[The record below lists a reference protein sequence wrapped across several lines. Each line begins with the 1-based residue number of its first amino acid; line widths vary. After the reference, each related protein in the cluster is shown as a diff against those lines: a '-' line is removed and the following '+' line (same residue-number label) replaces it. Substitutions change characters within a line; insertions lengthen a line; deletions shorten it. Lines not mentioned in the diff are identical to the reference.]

1 MSKVNQSLKLDR
13 LERLDEM
20 ILLFLTVVVT
30 LLPPALLGVF

>member
-1 MSKVNQSLKLDR
+1 MLKANRKLDR

-30 LLPPALLGVF
+30 LLTPAMFGLL

>member
-20 ILLFLTVVVT
+20 ILLFLTVVVM

>member
-1 MSKVNQSLKLDR
+1 MSKANRSLKLDR

-30 LLPPALLGVF
+30 LLPPALFGVF